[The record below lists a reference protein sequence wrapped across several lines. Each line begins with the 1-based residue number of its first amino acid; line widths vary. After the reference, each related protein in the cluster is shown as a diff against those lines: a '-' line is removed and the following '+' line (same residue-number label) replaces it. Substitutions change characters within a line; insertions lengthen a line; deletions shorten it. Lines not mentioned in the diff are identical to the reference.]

1 MSCGDMARTI
11 EIKKFDELTARE
23 LYDVLKLRQD
33 VFVIEQ
39 TCIYPDM
46 DGCDFVCHHA
56 LMRNRAG
63 ELIGYL
69 RILPPGQTFDTVA
82 IGRVLVREDARGG
95 GSARQLMTAALRFIR
110 ETLMQRQVK
119 LSAQQYLVKFYES
132 LGFAAISEGYVEDG
146 IPHIDMM
153 LEFDDQAFTGYSLS
167 P

>member
-1 MSCGDMARTI
+1 MSCSDMARTI

-39 TCIYPDM
+39 TCIYTDM
-46 DGCDFVCHHA
+46 DGCDFLCRHA
-56 LMRNRAG
+56 LLRNNDG

-69 RILPPGQTFDTVA
+69 RILPPGQTFDTAA
-82 IGRVLVREDARGG
+82 IGRVLVQEDARGRG
-95 GSARQLMTAALRFIR
+95 AARQLMTEALNFIR
-110 ETLMQRQVK
+110 DTLMQRQVK
-119 LSAQQYLVKFYES
+119 LSAQRYLVKFYES

-153 LEFDDQAFTGYSLS
+153 LEFEL
-167 P
+167 

>member
-1 MSCGDMARTI
+1 MSWTI
-11 EIKKFDELTARE
+11 EFKEFDELTARE

-56 LMRNRAG
+56 LLRNKAG

-82 IGRVLVREDARGG
+82 IGRVLVREDARGLG
-95 GSARQLMTAALRFIR
+95 AARQLMTEALNFIR
-110 ETLMQRQVK
+110 DTLMQRQVK
-119 LSAQQYLVKFYES
+119 LSAQQYLIKFYES

>member
-1 MSCGDMARTI
+1 MSCLDMARTI

-46 DGCDFVCHHA
+46 DGCDFVYHHA
-56 LMRNRAG
+56 LMRNQAG

-82 IGRVLVREDARGG
+82 IGRVLVREDARGRG
-95 GSARQLMTAALRFIR
+95 AARQLMTEALNFIR
-110 ETLMQRQVK
+110 DTLMQRQVK
-119 LSAQQYLVKFYES
+119 LSAQQYLIKFYES

-153 LEFDDQAFTGYSLS
+153 LEFEL
-167 P
+167 

>member
-1 MSCGDMARTI
+1 MSCSDMARTI

-46 DGCDFVCHHA
+46 DGCDFLCRHA
-56 LMRNRAG
+56 LLRNNDG

-69 RILPPGQTFDTVA
+69 RILPPGQTFDTAA
-82 IGRVLVREDARGG
+82 IGRVLVQEDARGRG
-95 GSARQLMTAALRFIR
+95 AARQLMTEALNFILD
-110 ETLMQRQVK
+110 TLMQRQVK
-119 LSAQQYLVKFYES
+119 LSAQRYLVKFYES

-153 LEFDDQAFTGYSLS
+153 LEFEL
-167 P
+167 

>member
-1 MSCGDMARTI
+1 MSCDDMARTI

-46 DGCDFVCHHA
+46 DGCDFVCRHA
-56 LMRNRAG
+56 LLQNEDG

-82 IGRVLVREDARGG
+82 IGRVLVREDARGRG
-95 GSARQLMTAALRFIR
+95 AARQLMTEALNFIR
-110 ETLMQRQVK
+110 DTLMQRQIK
-119 LSAQQYLVKFYES
+119 LSAQQYLIGFYES
-132 LGFAAISEGYVEDG
+132 LGFAIISEGYVEDG

-153 LEFDDQAFTGYSLS
+153 LEFEL
-167 P
+167 

>member
-1 MSCGDMARTI
+1 MSCSDMARTI

-69 RILPPGQTFDTVA
+69 RILPPGQTFDTAA

-119 LSAQQYLVKFYES
+119 LSAQQYLIDFYES
-132 LGFAAISEGYVEDG
+132 LGFVIISEGYVEDG

-153 LEFDDQAFTGYSLS
+153 LEFEL
-167 P
+167 

>member
-1 MSCGDMARTI
+1 MSWTI
-11 EIKKFDELTARE
+11 EFKEFDELTARE

-56 LMRNRAG
+56 LLRNKAG

-82 IGRVLVREDARGG
+82 IGRVLVREDARGLG
-95 GSARQLMTAALRFIR
+95 AARQLMTEALNFIR
-110 ETLMQRQVK
+110 DTLMQRQVK
-119 LSAQQYLVKFYES
+119 LSAQQYLIKFYES
-132 LGFAAISEGYVEDG
+132 MGFAAISEGYVEDG

-153 LEFDDQAFTGYSLS
+153 LEFDDQAASSYPLS

>member
-1 MSCGDMARTI
+1 MSCGDMTRTI

-39 TCIYPDM
+39 TCISPDM

-69 RILPPGQTFDTVA
+69 SILPPGQTFDTAA
-82 IGRVLVREDARGG
+82 IGRVLVREDSRGG

-110 ETLMQRQVK
+110 EALMQRQVK
-119 LSAQQYLVKFYES
+119 LSAQQYLIKFYES
-132 LGFAAISEGYVEDG
+132 LGFVAISEGYVEDG

>member
-1 MSCGDMARTI
+1 MSCDDMARTI

-46 DGCDFVCHHA
+46 DGCDFLCRHA
-56 LMRNRAG
+56 LLRNNDG

-69 RILPPGQTFDTVA
+69 RILPPGQTFDTAA
-82 IGRVLVREDARGG
+82 IGRVLVQEDARGRG
-95 GSARQLMTAALRFIR
+95 AARQLMTEALNFIR
-110 ETLMQRQVK
+110 DTLMQRQVK
-119 LSAQQYLVKFYES
+119 LSAQRYLVKFYES

-153 LEFDDQAFTGYSLS
+153 LEFEL
-167 P
+167 

>member
-1 MSCGDMARTI
+1 
-11 EIKKFDELTARE
+11 
-23 LYDVLKLRQD
+23 
-33 VFVIEQ
+33 
-39 TCIYPDM
+39 M

-56 LMRNRAG
+56 LLRNKAG

-82 IGRVLVREDARGG
+82 IGRVLVREDARGLG
-95 GSARQLMTAALRFIR
+95 AARQLMTEALNFIR
-110 ETLMQRQVK
+110 DTLMQRQVK
-119 LSAQQYLVKFYES
+119 LSAQQYLIKFYES

-153 LEFDDQAFTGYSLS
+153 LEFDDQAASSYPLS

>member
-56 LMRNRAG
+56 LMRNQVVVPVHSCDMTTGTCSSKADCLFIQGQAMGRPSEIRAHVDG
-63 ELIGYL
+63 ALI
-69 RILPPGQTFDTVA
+69 QV
-82 IGRVLVREDARGG
+82 G
-95 GSARQLMTAALRFIR
+95 GSAAILAEGEIR
-110 ETLMQRQVK
+110 
-119 LSAQQYLVKFYES
+119 
-132 LGFAAISEGYVEDG
+132 I
-146 IPHIDMM
+146 
-153 LEFDDQAFTGYSLS
+153 
-167 P
+167 

>member
-1 MSCGDMARTI
+1 MSWTI
-11 EIKKFDELTARE
+11 EFKEFDELTARE

-56 LMRNRAG
+56 LLRNKAG

-82 IGRVLVREDARGG
+82 IGRVLVREDARGLG
-95 GSARQLMTAALRFIR
+95 AARQLMTEALNFIR
-110 ETLMQRQVK
+110 DTLMQRQVK
-119 LSAQQYLVKFYES
+119 LSAQQYLIDFYES
-132 LGFAAISEGYVEDG
+132 LGFVIISEGYVEDG

-153 LEFDDQAFTGYSLS
+153 LNFEL
-167 P
+167 